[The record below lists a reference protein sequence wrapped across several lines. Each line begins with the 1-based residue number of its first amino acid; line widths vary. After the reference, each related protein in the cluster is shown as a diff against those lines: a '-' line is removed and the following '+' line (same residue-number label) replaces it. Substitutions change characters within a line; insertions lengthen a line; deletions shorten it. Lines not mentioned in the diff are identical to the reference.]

1 MQNFGFKPN
10 FTMNDIRNKN
20 ILMPNFNYN
29 YNYNLGQMKQIDP
42 NKIDLYNTSL
52 TLFDTIKNSTPN
64 STLNAK
70 EVYSIYNMTLK
81 GIKETCKNN
90 KLEDISKK
98 AQFYFTLYNIINQK
112 KCQHLEK
119 SEYKC
124 SFINTNI
131 PMLPNNKKIQ
141 ININNNLFNGAI
153 LNPGMF
159 SFNNK
164 NGFFTNNYNN
174 MFLGGFAPKF
184 NNNNCYL
191 FDDEKDNEDT
201 KSKKSN
207 NMDKNEFIGKKRNI
221 DNNAIDEEN
230 EVNSKDLKK
239 PNKRNNKENN
249 QKKDSSI
256 LTNKQKEIKNK
267 NINSNNNNGF
277 NNKNYNNISN
287 QNETQFT
294 WPTDSEKE
302 EEDFVNFERDLKDY
316 LRRTIS
322 ETRKNTFFGNILPES
337 LTFVRSLFQKG
348 SNVQINKFYPIY
360 RNNKIELSL
369 IIEPGGKI
377 RKQLTNI
384 NI

>member
-1 MQNFGFKPN
+1 
-10 FTMNDIRNKN
+10 MNEIQNKN

-29 YNYNLGQMKQIDP
+29 YNFNLGQMKQIDP

-164 NGFFTNNYNN
+164 NGFLTNNYNN

-249 QKKDSSI
+249 KKKESSV

-377 RKQLTNI
+377 RKQLTNL

>member
-1 MQNFGFKPN
+1 
-10 FTMNDIRNKN
+10 MNEIQNKN

-29 YNYNLGQMKQIDP
+29 YNFNLGQMKQIDP

-249 QKKDSSI
+249 KKKESSV

>member
-1 MQNFGFKPN
+1 
-10 FTMNDIRNKN
+10 MNEIQNKN

-29 YNYNLGQMKQIDP
+29 YNFNLGQMKQIDP

-81 GIKETCKNN
+81 GIKETCMNN

-249 QKKDSSI
+249 KKKESSV

>member
-1 MQNFGFKPN
+1 
-10 FTMNDIRNKN
+10 MNEIQNKN

-29 YNYNLGQMKQIDP
+29 YNFNLGQMKQIDP

-81 GIKETCKNN
+81 GIKEACKNN

-164 NGFFTNNYNN
+164 NGFLTNNYNN

-239 PNKRNNKENN
+239 PNKKKNKENN
-249 QKKDSSI
+249 KKKESSV